1 MSFVAIVG
9 TSGYVGQATVQ
20 AFAKSFPKIKV
31 KAGVRDPSAEKAQPL
46 KAGDNIELT
55 KIDMNDAENM
65 KAEFKGAD
73 AVYIITPGHIDRTKI
88 TIGAIDAAKAAGA
101 KYIAIVSFPTAYSDS
116 CFGKQIGPVED
127 HLKASGV
134 TYAILRLPMFI
145 DNFWGLAAGI
155 KGDNKIYAPVKP
167 EAAYCPISVEDI
179 GLASAT
185 ILAHPK
191 KHKNKT
197 YTLTTPKNI
206 AHADIAKVFSEVL
219 GRQID
224 YVQVPYEAAKKAFM
238 DLGVPEWQADGVM
251 ELYKYVD
258 AGDKMVTT
266 PTKDFKKIVGKEAK
280 GFKQWLEPVKGAF

>member
-1 MSFVAIVG
+1 MSFVAIAG

-20 AFAKSFPKIKV
+20 AFAKAFPKVTV
-31 KAGVRDPSAEKAQPL
+31 KAGVRDPSAEKAQSL
-46 KAGDNIELT
+46 KAGDNIQLT

-65 KAEFKGAD
+65 KAEFKNAD

-101 KYIAIVSFPTAYSDS
+101 KYIVVVSFPTAHSDS

-134 TYAILRLPMFI
+134 AYAILRLPMFI

-167 EAAYCPISVEDI
+167 EAAYCPIAVEDI

-185 ILAHPK
+185 ILANPE
-191 KHKNKT
+191 KHQNKI
-197 YTLTTPKNI
+197 YTLTSAKNI
-206 AHADIAKVFSEVL
+206 SHAEIAKVFSDAL

-224 YVQVPYEAAKKAFM
+224 YVQVPYEAAQKAFM
-238 DLGVPEWQADGVM
+238 DIGLPEWQAAGVM

-266 PTKDFKKIVGKEAK
+266 PTSDFKDITGNDPK
-280 GFKQWLEPVKGAF
+280 GFKEWLEPVKGAF